1 MIAEYMVLIFR
12 KHSLIPVWLCAV
24 AFVLLLSTGCVIS
37 PRRTLGDTNPTPTPT
52 ATPTPTISPTPTP
65 VPAVPTGK
73 LYVSNSNDNSILRF
87 DNAFTATANVAPAAK
102 ISGGATTLS
111 SPAFIT
117 LDSVNDRLFVANS
130 GGAGV
135 LIFDSISTK
144 TGNIAPERSITGP
157 LITPTDVAVD
167 TTKDLL
173 YVADDTDIY
182 VFASA
187 STATDPISP
196 VHDITVSFT
205 VSAIFIDSTND
216 RLYVADQAGNAIE
229 VYNSASTQDG
239 PPTVAST
246 IQGANTQL
254 ANPGGIQIDGLGRL
268 IVSNVGNGTTVAPSI
283 TIYANPSPATPNVSP
298 SAQIKGAA
306 TLLGVPDQLVVDKTG
321 TGTLYNADSG
331 AAHVAAFANLNTA
344 NGNVTP
350 ARVITGTSTGLSV
363 AGRPEGVALDI
374 TR

>member
-1 MIAEYMVLIFR
+1 M
-12 KHSLIPVWLCAV
+12 

-65 VPAVPTGK
+65 VSAVPTGK
-73 LYVSNSNDNSILRF
+73 LYVSNSNDNSIFRF
-87 DNAFTATANVAPAAK
+87 DNAFTATGNVAPAAT

-117 LDSVNDRLFVANS
+117 LDSVNDRLFVANN

-135 LIFDSISTK
+135 LIFDNISTK
-144 TGNIAPERSITGP
+144 TGSIAPERTITGP
-157 LITPTDVAVD
+157 LIAPTDVAVD
-167 TTKDLL
+167 TAKDLL
-173 YVADDTDIY
+173 YVVDDTEIY

-196 VHDITVSFT
+196 IHDITVSFA
-205 VSAIFIDSTND
+205 VSGIFIDSAND
-216 RLYVADQAGNAIE
+216 RLYVTDAAGNDVQ

-239 PPTVAST
+239 PPTVART
-246 IQGANTQL
+246 LQGANTQL
-254 ANPGGIQIDGLGRL
+254 SNPASILIDGLGRL
-268 IVSNVGNGTTVAPSI
+268 IVTNGGNGGATAPSI
-283 TIYANPSPATPNVSP
+283 NIYANAATLNGNTAP

-306 TLLGVPDQLVVDKTG
+306 TLLSAPDQLALDITG

-331 AAHVAAFANLNTA
+331 AAHVAAFTGLNTA

-350 ARVITGTSTGLSV
+350 ARVISGASTGLSV
-363 AGRPEGVALDI
+363 AGRPEGVAIDI

>member
-37 PRRTLGDTNPTPTPT
+37 PRRTLGDTNATPTPTPT

-65 VPAVPTGK
+65 AAITGK

-87 DNAFTATANVAPAAK
+87 DNALTATGNVAPAAT

-117 LDSVNDRLFVANS
+117 LDAVNDRLFVANN

-135 LIFDSISTK
+135 LIFDNISTK
-144 TGNIAPERSITGP
+144 SGNIAPERSITGP

-187 STATDPISP
+187 STATDPVSA
-196 VHDITVSFT
+196 VHDITVNFT
-205 VSAIFIDSTND
+205 VSAIFIDSAND

-239 PPTVAST
+239 PPIVART
-246 IQGANTQL
+246 LQGANTL
-254 ANPGGIQIDGLGRL
+254 LSNPGGIQIDGLGRL
-268 IVSNVGNGTTVAPSI
+268 IVSNVGNGSTVAPSI
-283 TIYANPSPATPNVSP
+283 NIYANASTVTGNTAP

-306 TLLGVPDQLVVDKTG
+306 TGLNVPDQLIVDKTS
-321 TGTLYNADSG
+321 TGTIYNADSG
-331 AAHVAAFANLNTA
+331 AARVAVFTGLSTA

-350 ARVITGTSTGLSV
+350 ARVISGASTGLTL
-363 AGRPEGVALDI
+363 AGRPEGVAVDI
-374 TR
+374 SR

>member
-1 MIAEYMVLIFR
+1 MVLIFR

-37 PRRTLGDTNPTPTPT
+37 PRRTLGDTSATPTPTPT
-52 ATPTPTISPTPTP
+52 ATPTPTTSPTPTP
-65 VPAVPTGK
+65 TPAVPTGK

-87 DNAFTATANVAPAAK
+87 DNAFTATANVTPAAK
-102 ISGGATTLS
+102 IVGGATTLS

-117 LDSVNDRLFVANS
+117 LDSVNDRLFVANN

-135 LIFDSISTK
+135 LIFDNISTK
-144 TGNIAPERSITGP
+144 DGNIAPERTITSQ
-157 LITPTDVAVD
+157 LVTPTDVAVD
-167 TTKDLL
+167 TVKDLL
-173 YVADDTDIY
+173 YVADDTDIF

-187 STATDPISP
+187 STATDPVSP

-205 VSAIFIDSTND
+205 VSGIFIDSAND
-216 RLYVADQAGNAIE
+216 RLYVTDAAGSAVQ

-239 PPTVAST
+239 PPTVARTLQGPST
-246 IQGANTQL
+246 L
-254 ANPGGIQIDGLGRL
+254 LSNPASILIDGLGRL
-268 IVSNVGNGTTVAPSI
+268 IVSNGGNGGAIGPSI
-283 TIYANPSPATPNVSP
+283 NIYANASTVANNTAP
-298 SAQIKGAA
+298 SAQIKGSA
-306 TLLGVPDQLVVDKTG
+306 TQLSAPDQLAVDITG

-331 AAHVAAFANLNTA
+331 AGHVAAFANLNTA

-350 ARVITGTSTGLSV
+350 ARVISGANTGLST
-363 AGRPEGVALDI
+363 AGLPEGVAIDT